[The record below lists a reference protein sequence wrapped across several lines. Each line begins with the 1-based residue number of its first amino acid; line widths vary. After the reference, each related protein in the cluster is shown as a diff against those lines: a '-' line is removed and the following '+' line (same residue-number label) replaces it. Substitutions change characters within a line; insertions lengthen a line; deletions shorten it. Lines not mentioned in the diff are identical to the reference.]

1 MSWRRFEKVVGGK
14 TREGEMKKVTHLEHK
29 QTNLKMFLAYT
40 TPKTQDFVLHN
51 HVAQWQNN
59 QYKSCLNQLREVEI
73 MSLIDF
79 TNNYSFKGQNEV
91 HEEHWFIFS

>member
-40 TPKTQDFVLHN
+40 TLKTQDFVLHN

-59 QYKSCLNQLREVEI
+59 QCKSCLNQLREVEI

-79 TNNYSFKGQNEV
+79 TNNYSFKG
-91 HEEHWFIFS
+91 